1 VKYLI
6 GCEQQIEGSRKLRA
20 DFLDHTKR
28 IRHDSA

>member
-6 GCEQQIEGSRKLRA
+6 GCEQQIEGSQNLRA

-28 IRHDSA
+28 VLHVSA